1 MEAASG
7 NDGEELRV
15 VEQADSGGKEII
27 SAGLADSDNDG
38 LGIKKY
44 IEGVTGFIN
53 SCSTPM
59 TIAVQGSWGS
69 GKSGIMK
76 MLSDS
81 LGERYAE
88 NRIWFNPRL
97 LLQANSEDPLPML
110 MGKALIRQL
119 SGAEGSAS
127 KDSAIKIAKGVIE
140 LLSGIIAPDSSAGQN
155 LVEGLFRDGSSIP
168 PEKLVDAFA
177 RLAAKR
183 AEGQD
188 GKVIIL
194 INELDKLAPAKAVE
208 LLEALRNF
216 FDCEGCVFVA
226 AIDYG
231 FFRRGV
237 KENPE
242 MDLDEN
248 QQKAL
253 FDEIFQ
259 MTFRVPVSG
268 QQIRNYVNDKLEHMG
283 IHAKDKT
290 ELDFYAGLLLN
301 SIGSEPK
308 NMDRMFNSFLLLKN
322 MAERELY
329 ENRVQRLMLFALLC
343 MQARFPAV
351 YNQLKRIKDQLTPEL
366 LSGLCGEDSEITDRS
381 GLEEAEKP
389 EFRTFARV
397 LCDII
402 DTDNTTDISLSE
414 CGAFARILD
423 FSSITSK

>member
-1 MEAASG
+1 M
-7 NDGEELRV
+7 
-15 VEQADSGGKEII
+15 
-27 SAGLADSDNDG
+27 
-38 LGIKKY
+38 
-44 IEGVTGFIN
+44 
-53 SCSTPM
+53 
-59 TIAVQGSWGS
+59 
-69 GKSGIMK
+69 
-76 MLSDS
+76 
-81 LGERYAE
+81 
-88 NRIWFNPRL
+88 
-97 LLQANSEDPLPML
+97 
-110 MGKALIRQL
+110 
-119 SGAEGSAS
+119 
-127 KDSAIKIAKGVIE
+127 
-140 LLSGIIAPDSSAGQN
+140 
-155 LVEGLFRDGSSIP
+155 
-168 PEKLVDAFA
+168 
-177 RLAAKR
+177 
-183 AEGQD
+183 
-188 GKVIIL
+188 
-194 INELDKLAPAKAVE
+194 DKLAPAKAVE